1 MDGIIVV
8 NKGKGCTSH
17 DVVYKVKKLFG
28 KKVGHTGTL
37 DHNATGV
44 LPILIGK
51 GTELSQFLINHDKK
65 YIATIQLGK
74 KTDTGDVEG
83 NVIDEKDVDV
93 SILNDEYVNNV
104 LKSLI
109 GKQKQV
115 PPMYSAIKIN
125 GKKLY
130 EYARSGKTVDV
141 PEREIEIYDLKL
153 LSIDKEEKLIVYEIY
168 CSKGTYVRTVCEKI
182 SEALQTVGYMKDL
195 QRTMVGN
202 FKIENSITVDDLYE
216 NADNKEFLEN
226 NVISVEK
233 FFYDNEKVILQ
244 ENDIKKFLNG
254 VLINIKYNG
263 LIRIYD
269 QNKKFI
275 GIGESNNG
283 KLKRKIILE

>member
-1 MDGIIVV
+1 MIDKIVYV
-8 NKGKGCTSH
+8 T
-17 DVVYKVKKLFG
+17 
-28 KKVGHTGTL
+28 
-37 DHNATGV
+37 
-44 LPILIGK
+44 
-51 GTELSQFLINHDKK
+51 
-65 YIATIQLGK
+65 
-74 KTDTGDVEG
+74 KTDLTNGEELEGAELVVTDEEG

-93 SILNDEYVNNV
+93 SILNNEYVNNV

-141 PEREIEIYDLKL
+141 PEREIEIYGLNL
-153 LSIDKEEKLIVYEIY
+153 LSIDKENKLLVYEIC

-182 SEALQTVGYMKDL
+182 SEALGTVGYMKDL

-202 FKIENSITVDDLYE
+202 FKIEDSITVDDLYN
-216 NADNKEFLEN
+216 NADNKDFFEKK
-226 NVISVEK
+226 VISIEK
-233 FFYDNEKVILQ
+233 FFYNNEKEILQ
-244 ENDIKKFLNG
+244 DKDIKRFLNG
-254 VLINIKYNG
+254 VMIDTKYNG
-263 LIRIYD
+263 LIRIYN

>member
-37 DHNATGV
+37 DPNATGV

-141 PEREIEIYDLKL
+141 PEREIEIYGLNL
-153 LSIDKEEKLIVYEIY
+153 LSIDKENKLLVYEIC

-182 SEALQTVGYMKDL
+182 SEALGTVGYMKDL

-202 FKIENSITVDDLYE
+202 FKIEDSITVDDLYN
-216 NADNKEFLEN
+216 NADNKDFFEKK
-226 NVISVEK
+226 VISIEK
-233 FFYDNEKVILQ
+233 FFYNNEKEILQ
-244 ENDIKKFLNG
+244 DKDIKRFLNG
-254 VLINIKYNG
+254 VMIDTKYNG

>member
-37 DHNATGV
+37 DPNATGV

-130 EYARSGKTVDV
+130 EYARSGKTMDV
-141 PEREIEIYDLKL
+141 PEREIEIYGLNL
-153 LSIDKEEKLIVYEIY
+153 LSIDKENKLLVYEIC

-182 SEALQTVGYMKDL
+182 SEALGTVGYMKDL
-195 QRTMVGN
+195 QRTMVGD
-202 FKIENSITVDDLYE
+202 FKIEDSITVDDLYN
-216 NADNKEFLEN
+216 NADNKDFFEKK
-226 NVISVEK
+226 VISIEK
-233 FFYDNEKVILQ
+233 FFYNNEKEILQ
-244 ENDIKKFLNG
+244 DKDIKRFLNG
-254 VLINIKYNG
+254 VIIDTKYNG